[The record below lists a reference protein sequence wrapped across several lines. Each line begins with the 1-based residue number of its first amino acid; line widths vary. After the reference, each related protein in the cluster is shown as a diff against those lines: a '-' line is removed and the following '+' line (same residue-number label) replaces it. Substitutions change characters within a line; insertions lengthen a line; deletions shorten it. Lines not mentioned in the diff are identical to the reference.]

1 MVYTCSM
8 TNQRQIAQTIRD
20 QIRAGDKW
28 CLAAFRAHSF
38 VSLDANEDRRGGL
51 MFRVTINPRLFHKI
65 IIELTHLDEYKVILW
80 GGRRKC
86 VEGKEIESRE
96 AWCDTLAE
104 TIYELCNPR

>member
-1 MVYTCSM
+1 MN
-8 TNQRQIAQTIRD
+8 NQRQIAETIMC
-20 QIRAGDKW
+20 QITTGDAW
-28 CLAAFRAHSF
+28 CLAACGARDYMT
-38 VSLDANEDRRGGL
+38 LDANEDRRGGL

-104 TIYELCNPR
+104 TVYELCNPR